1 MTTTQTDSKSPN
13 RPMQQSASTEEAV
26 QAEQGNEL
34 REKADRQQSAD
45 SEKFI
50 VSDDDWFKA

>member
-1 MTTTQTDSKSPN
+1 
-13 RPMQQSASTEEAV
+13 MQQSASTEEAV

>member
-1 MTTTQTDSKSPN
+1 MTTMQTDSKSPN
-13 RPMQQSASTEEAV
+13 QPMQQSDGTEEIV
-26 QAEQGNEL
+26 QAEQSNEL

-45 SEKFI
+45 NEKFI